1 MIKNVTKNTL
11 ISQNH
16 DIANKFLDKT
26 LGLLKKESNS
36 CLVIKTRFG
45 IHTIG
50 IKNSIDIIVLDRKN
64 NVVGLRE
71 NLSPQRIF
79 IWNPKFDT
87 VIEMPSGSIKKS
99 STTLGD
105 LLTFE

>member
-16 DIANKFLDKT
+16 DVANKFLDKA

-50 IKNSIDIIVLDRKN
+50 MKNPIDILILDRKN
-64 NVVGLRE
+64 KVARLKE

-79 IWNPKFDT
+79 IWNPKLDT
-87 VIEMPSGSIKKS
+87 VIEIPMGSIKKS

>member
-16 DIANKFLDKT
+16 DIANKFLDKAI
-26 LGLLKKESNS
+26 GLLKQKSHPS
-36 CLVIKTRFG
+36 LVIKTRFG

-50 IKNSIDIIVLDRKN
+50 MKNSIDIIVLDRKN

-87 VIEMPSGSIKKS
+87 VLEMPSGIIKKS
-99 STTLGD
+99 NTCLGD

>member
-26 LGLLKKESNS
+26 LGLLKKDSNS

-50 IKNSIDIIVLDRKN
+50 MKNPIDILILDRKN
-64 NVVGLRE
+64 KVARLKE

-79 IWNPKFDT
+79 IWNPKLDT
-87 VIEMPSGSIKKS
+87 VLEIPMGSIKKS

-105 LLTFE
+105 LLVFE